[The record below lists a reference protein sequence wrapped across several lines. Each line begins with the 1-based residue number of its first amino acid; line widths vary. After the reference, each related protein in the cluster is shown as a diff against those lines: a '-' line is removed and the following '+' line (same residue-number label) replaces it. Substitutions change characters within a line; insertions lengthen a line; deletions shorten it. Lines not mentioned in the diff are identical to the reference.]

1 MKLKYR
7 LQPVVDV
14 RDRAKKEA
22 ARIVAV
28 RREQLANAEA
38 QLRRCEQ
45 AVEDCRAQQAE
56 VRARMLDE
64 ATLGTE
70 VRRMVEYRTHLKD
83 LNNKEKE
90 LIAEVERQHIVV
102 KRAEAELENALAV
115 LVESSKELK
124 VIEKHREQWRER
136 ERQQTEKREQKLN
149 DEIGAILY
157 ERSERRSS

>member
-14 RDRAKKEA
+14 RDRAKQEA

-28 RREQLANAEA
+28 RREQLASAEA
-38 QLRRCEQ
+38 QLLRCEQ
-45 AVEDCRAQQAE
+45 AVENCRNQQSEA
-56 VRARMLDE
+56 RTRMLDE
-64 ATLGTE
+64 AELGTE
-70 VRRMVEYRTHLKD
+70 VQRMVEYRTHLTD
-83 LNNKEKE
+83 LHNKEKE
-90 LIAEVERQHIVV
+90 LIAEVEKQHLVV

-115 LVESSKELK
+115 LIESSKELK

-136 ERQQTEKREQKLN
+136 ERHQTEKREQKLN